1 MLKINYDINENKINN
16 WLDELEND
24 RKKMFDE
31 IKTSKSSDN
40 VKEQKIQRLELIQK
54 NLLAY
59 KKLLSREKQKNDI

>member
-1 MLKINYDINENKINN
+1 MLKVNYDINENKINN

-24 RKKMFDE
+24 RKKIFDE

-54 NLLAY
+54 NLLVY
-59 KKLLSREKQKNDI
+59 KKILSKENKKDI

>member
-1 MLKINYDINENKINN
+1 MLKVNYDINENKINN

-59 KKLLSREKQKNDI
+59 KKLLSKENKKDI

>member
-24 RKKMFDE
+24 RKKIFDE

-40 VKEQKIQRLELIQK
+40 MKELKIQKLEQIQK
-54 NLLAY
+54 NLLGY
-59 KKLLSREKQKNDI
+59 KKLLTKEKNKE